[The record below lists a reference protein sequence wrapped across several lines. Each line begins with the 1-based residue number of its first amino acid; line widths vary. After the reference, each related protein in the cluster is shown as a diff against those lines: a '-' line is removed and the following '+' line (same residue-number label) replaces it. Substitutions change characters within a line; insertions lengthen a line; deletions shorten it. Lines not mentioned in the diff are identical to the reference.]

1 MSSSLSSDAN
11 NNTNANAKNKT
22 KSNKID
28 INTENEKN
36 DIQVEK
42 DYRSNKDIASVSNYY
57 DDFFENFRQNM
68 RNITNIMEQ
77 SWPSSSI
84 FPNSRS
90 ISPFE
95 WFDKWADTRLPLC
108 DVIDRGDK
116 YEIKLEIPGIDKD
129 KVDIKATKNSIRISG
144 IHSGKTKEKGKNYI
158 YSERSYKSFH
168 RQIPFIEEILPSK
181 ITANIDNGILNI
193 DAPKKVPTRGDS
205 EEYQVNIT

>member
-1 MSSSLSSDAN
+1 MSSSSSSYHSDN
-11 NNTNANAKNKT
+11 NANAKNKT

-28 INTENEKN
+28 IETENKKK
-36 DIQVEK
+36 IQVEM
-42 DYRSNKDIASVSNYY
+42 DIRIDSRNIAPVSNYCDY
-57 DDFFENFRQNM
+57 FFENFRQNM

-116 YEIKLEIPGIDKD
+116 YELKLEIP
-129 KVDIKATKNSIRISG
+129 VLIKIK
-144 IHSGKTKEKGKNYI
+144 
-158 YSERSYKSFH
+158 
-168 RQIPFIEEILPSK
+168 
-181 ITANIDNGILNI
+181 
-193 DAPKKVPTRGDS
+193 
-205 EEYQVNIT
+205 